1 MHHGFNAFFFGSM
14 IASRRDRDCS
24 ASNSCLGKKGILKPS
39 LPERFDV
46 QDNIPGT
53 QQSLHTH
60 KISQNEMQDQKDT
73 AMQWLARSMG
83 IVDTLCCYSYSKE
96 QLHTEE
102 ATYQID
108 TNSSGLTPPSW
119 MCEELHEDDQDDIC
133 VKERPTTTR
142 RIRRSYTFEE
152 AENRSPS
159 RRHHHKSLSSSS
171 SFSYFDK
178 DDEED
183 DDDYYHSPGKSVST
197 ASTITTSTTT
207 TVRTSSRSPRHFYQ
221 QPKPCTSTTRAPP
234 EISLPL
240 QPDSTVVSRPIRMRP
255 VPSNAL
261 PGVPL
266 YSSTEGYQC

>member
-1 MHHGFNAFFFGSM
+1 
-14 IASRRDRDCS
+14 
-24 ASNSCLGKKGILKPS
+24 
-39 LPERFDV
+39 
-46 QDNIPGT
+46 
-53 QQSLHTH
+53 
-60 KISQNEMQDQKDT
+60 MQDQKDT

-142 RIRRSYTFEE
+142 IRRSYTFEE
-152 AENRSPS
+152 AENRSLS

-221 QPKPCTSTTRAPP
+221 RDSNPCTSTTRAPP